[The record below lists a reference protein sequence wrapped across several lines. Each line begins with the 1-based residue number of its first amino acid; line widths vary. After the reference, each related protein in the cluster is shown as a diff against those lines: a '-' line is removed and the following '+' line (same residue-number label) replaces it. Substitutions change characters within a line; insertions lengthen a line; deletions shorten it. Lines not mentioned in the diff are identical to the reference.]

1 MLDVLLG
8 ACMVLG
14 IIVAIVL
21 SAIVLIVGGVTVVA
35 LCSKIIEAWK
45 GDKHGGRK

>member
-1 MLDVLLG
+1 MLNVLLG
-8 ACMVLG
+8 SLMVLG

-45 GDKHGGRK
+45 GDKHGRQ